1 MPRFMGSKRV
11 GHDWATELNW
21 VYICQSQSSSLF
33 PPYSL
38 VTINLFS
45 RSVTLFL
52 FYRQV
57 HLYPFIDS
65 IYTWYHMIFV
75 FVCLTSLN
83 LTISRFHPCFCKW
96 LYVVLFYDWVISHC
110 IYTYHIFFI
119 HSSGGGHLSYFPVLV
134 IVKTAAINIRVH
146 VSFWIMAFFRYMSIQ
161 K

>member
-1 MPRFMGSKRV
+1 M
-11 GHDWATELNW
+11 
-21 VYICQSQSSSLF
+21 YICQSQSSNLF

-65 IYTWYHMIFV
+65 TYKRYHMIFV
-75 FVCLTSLN
+75 FVCLASQSLGSIPVSAN
-83 LTISRFHPCFCKW
+83 GFMSFF
-96 LYVVLFYDWVISHC
+96 FYGWVIPHC

-119 HSSGGGHLSYFPVLV
+119 HFSGGGHLSYFPVQV
-134 IVKTAAINIRVH
+134 IVNTAAVNIRVH
-146 VSFWIMAFFRYMSIQ
+146 VSFRIIAFFRYMSIQ

>member
-1 MPRFMGSKRV
+1 M
-11 GHDWATELNW
+11 
-21 VYICQSQSSSLF
+21 YICQSQSSNLF

-38 VTINLFS
+38 VNLSLFS

-65 IYTWYHMIFV
+65 TYKQHHMILVIVWF
-75 FVCLTSLN
+75 TSLN
-83 LTISRFHPCFCKW
+83 LTISGFHPCCCKW
-96 LYVVLFYDWVISHC
+96 LYVVLFYGWVVSHC

-119 HSSGGGHLSYFPVLV
+119 HSFGDGHLSYFPVLV
-134 IVKTAAINIRVH
+134 IINTAAINIQVH
-146 VSFWIMAFFRYMSIQ
+146 VSFQSLAFFWYMSIQ